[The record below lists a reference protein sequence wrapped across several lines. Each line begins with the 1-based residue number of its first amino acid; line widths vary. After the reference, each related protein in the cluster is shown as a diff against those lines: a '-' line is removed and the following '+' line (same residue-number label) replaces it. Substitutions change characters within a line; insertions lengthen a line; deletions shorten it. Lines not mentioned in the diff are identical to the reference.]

1 MNKDYTLPIIVTI
14 LAFAVVGLCGQ
25 LIAYSIIKIIE
36 WIKMKNQKENK
47 GLVYE

>member
-14 LAFAVVGLCGQ
+14 LSFVTVGLCGQ

-36 WIKMKNQKENK
+36 
-47 GLVYE
+47 